1 MHRNL
6 EHFNDPLR
14 PLPRG
19 PVLDWASFERI
30 KTPPVHSIENLK
42 QKVLTTSGRAAIY
55 QALLQLKL
63 PPDSFILIP
72 TYHCPTMV
80 APVLLAKLNV
90 AYFGLLPSGLPQL
103 DSIDESTAE
112 KSKAI
117 LVPHYF
123 GLGKS
128 LKDVREWCNTR
139 NIALIEDCAHCYF
152 GEAGEKYV
160 GEWGDFATASL
171 SKFLPLPEAGML
183 ASSTRVI
190 NPLLLEKPPLKAQVK
205 GWVDVIELAS
215 SNRKFFGF
223 RFLLKNFFKLKN
235 IKTKSKT
242 KPDNA
247 QTEASNMMRD
257 CDMARIEQMPLW
269 AAIALKATLPR
280 GRIIALRQKNFAH
293 YHKYFINIAGARP
306 LFPYSEKSP
315 SPVAP
320 YVYPLW
326 VNDPDNI
333 YQSLRELKL
342 PVFRWDRIWHDTP
355 LIPGDVGPLWSH
367 HVLQLL
373 CHQDL
378 DLADID
384 RTAQAILHLLQMQQK
399 INAKSLNLTIHK

>member
-1 MHRNL
+1 LHSNL
-6 EHFNDPLR
+6 EQFNDPLR

-19 PVLDWASFERI
+19 PVLDWASFQRI
-30 KTPPVHSIENLK
+30 KTPRTHSIENLK

-63 PPDSFILIP
+63 PANSFVLVP

-103 DSIDESTAE
+103 DSIEESTA
-112 KSKAI
+112 KKCKAM

-123 GLGKS
+123 GLAKS
-128 LKDVREWCNTR
+128 LKDAREWCNKR

-152 GEAGEKYV
+152 GDAGEKSV

-171 SKFLPLPEAGML
+171 SKFLPVPEAGML
-183 ASSTRVI
+183 ASSTRAI
-190 NPLLLEKPPLKAQVK
+190 DPLFLEKPPLKAQIK

-215 SNRKFFGF
+215 SYHKFFGF
-223 RFLLKNFFKLKN
+223 RYFLNKFFKLKN
-235 IKTKSKT
+235 IRSKPQKNHNDT
-242 KPDNA
+242 EKEIPD
-247 QTEASNMMRD
+247 MMRD
-257 CDMARIEQMPLW
+257 CDMARIQQAPLW
-269 AAIALKATLPR
+269 AAIALKAALPH
-280 GRIIALRQKNFAH
+280 GRIIAQRQKNFSH
-293 YHKYFINIAGARP
+293 YGEYFNNISGARP
-306 LFPYSEKSP
+306 LFSCSEKAN

-326 VNDPDNI
+326 VDEPDTI
-333 YQSLRELKL
+333 YQSLRELRL
-342 PVFRWDRIWHDTP
+342 PVFRWDRIWPDTP
-355 LIPGDVGPLWSH
+355 YIPGDVGTLWSH

-378 DLADID
+378 NQTDID
-384 RTAQAILHLLQMQQK
+384 RTARAILHLLQIQQK
-399 INAKSLNLTIHK
+399 TRHASEPNNT